1 MLGESGAPV
10 SSLPSVDDH
19 SFEES
24 IDRDDN
30 LIEGRIGEKPVVVQE
45 IPTKRT
51 RGNSVFLVAI
61 IVMINFVASSKV
73 YLQYVMRDS
82 DDDNETCKI
91 LLPNGGDRARGR
103 SLMR

>member
-30 LIEGRIGEKPVVVQE
+30 LIEGRIGEKLVVVHE

-51 RGNSVFLVAI
+51 SGNSVFLAAI
-61 IVMINFVASSKV
+61 IVMINFVASSCSV
-73 YLQYVMRDS
+73 GYYDMRDN

-91 LLPNGGDRARGR
+91 LLSNGGDRGT
-103 SLMR
+103 L